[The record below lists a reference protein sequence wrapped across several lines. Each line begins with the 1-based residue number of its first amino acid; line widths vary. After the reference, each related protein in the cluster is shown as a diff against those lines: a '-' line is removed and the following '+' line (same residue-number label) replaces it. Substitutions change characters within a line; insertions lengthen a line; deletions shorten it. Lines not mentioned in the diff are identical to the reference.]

1 MIDYKLGKIYKIVN
15 DVNDIIYVGSTAQQ
29 KLSNRMRDHRSR
41 ANDPSFTST
50 WNIAM
55 RTIGVSHFKIVL
67 VCSHPCSSKDELE
80 AKEFQ
85 VINDFK
91 SNGQEV
97 YNSVIDGKHS
107 DATKKKCTFNRH
119 TYGTI
124 QKSDGKRYKYVYKRK
139 DIGLNI
145 TRSFSISKYGE
156 AKAKLLAEQAREQTK
171 AQLIAQDQN
180 N

>member
-15 DVNDIIYVGSTAQQ
+15 DVNDIIYVGSSAQR
-29 KLSNRMRDHRSR
+29 KLSNRMRDHRSH
-41 ANDPSFTST
+41 AKDLSLTSN
-50 WNIAM
+50 WNVAM
-55 RTIGVSHFKIVL
+55 RTIGISHFKIVL
-67 VCSHPCSSKDELE
+67 VCSYPCSSKDELE
-80 AKEFQ
+80 DKEFE
-85 VINDFK
+85 VINEFK
-91 SNGQEV
+91 SNGQDV

-119 TYGTI
+119 TYGCVM
-124 QKSDGKRYKYVYKRK
+124 KSDEKRYKYVYKRK

-156 AKAKLLAEQAREQTK
+156 TKAKELAEQAREQTK

>member
-1 MIDYKLGKIYKIVN
+1 MIDYKLGKIYKVIN
-15 DVNDIIYVGSTAQQ
+15 DVNDIIYVGSTAQR
-29 KLSNRMRDHRSR
+29 KLSHRMRDHRSR

-80 AKEFQ
+80 AKEFEI
-85 VINDFK
+85 INELK

-97 YNSVIDGKHS
+97 YNSIVDGKHS
-107 DATKKKCTFNRH
+107 DETKKKCTFNRH
-119 TYGTI
+119 TYGTVMKTGGI
-124 QKSDGKRYKYVYKRK
+124 KYVYVYKRK
-139 DIGLNI
+139 DLGLNI
-145 TRSFSISKYGE
+145 KKSFSINKYGE
-156 AKAKLLAEQAREQTK
+156 AKAKELAEQAREQTK
-171 AQLIAQDQN
+171 AQLINQDQN